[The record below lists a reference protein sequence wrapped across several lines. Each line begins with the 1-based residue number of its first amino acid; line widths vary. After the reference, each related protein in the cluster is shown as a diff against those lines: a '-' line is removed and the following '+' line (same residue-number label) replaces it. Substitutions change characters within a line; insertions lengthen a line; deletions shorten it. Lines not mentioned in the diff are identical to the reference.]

1 MSTASTR
8 SPAKKKAKPKKYL
21 SLRTQLLLWTTSL
34 FAVFIISVSAAIY
47 SVFSSSVQGAYM
59 DQTVTTSEQVV
70 STYETYMKNVISV
83 SNAIQAKEESMDPVN
98 DPDSQ
103 KDLFNFT
110 EAMHSNIL
118 SMALYSEEGV
128 LIGKDSYFSDTES
141 GHAITTQSWFY
152 RALEEPLINHFSSVS
167 QDSQDYYF
175 TLSKSLSCSG
185 GSYNA
190 VLRIEYS
197 FTAIAEF
204 INLTRLGEGGH
215 IVILNNGYETVYS
228 SASTISSSERALYK
242 EVILGTKE
250 FDQDGHHFFI
260 FLTTIPNTT
269 WRVAIV
275 SNFDLVPNA
284 LRTLM
289 FEVLT
294 FSIIFFLLFFFVITA
309 VSNQITRPIV
319 QLEHEMEKLES
330 LDVSTANFPPLSGT
344 KEVVVL
350 DEKYRA
356 MLDRIRSLT
365 AEVVSEKEE
374 ETKAEMKALQNQ
386 INPHFLYNT
395 LDSVIYL
402 IDEGENNKAEAMIIA
417 LSRFFRLS
425 ISRGKNVIPLKDEL
439 DHARYYLGIQKMRFG
454 DSFSYEIINR
464 VEGTYYVQKLIL
476 QPIVENSLLHGFGEQ
491 QKKDAHILVSA
502 TEDKDY
508 LYFVITDNGVGM
520 LPEKVKELEE
530 VLADPKAKSNGV
542 GLKNVADRLH
552 LYYGK
557 EAYVKIHSDMDVGTV
572 VTLRLPKKGCL
583 KDEEA

>member
-47 SVFSSSVQGAYM
+47 SVFSSSVQGAYT